1 MGRSLTRD
9 VSFLPDWLR
18 LAGLRMTGLGVTG
31 LRVTGLGV
39 TGLRVTGLGATG
51 LRVTGLRVTGLR
63 VTGLGMTGLGM
74 TGLGMIVFA
83 RLGLRHGSAEDWR
96 YRSVSGLRTEGRL
109 ARAER
114 RCRVVVPAARQRD
127 VGLVAA
133 RRVVGFGFRIDGQ
146 FWRRV
151 TAVRLFPVWRQ
162 NEVEPAWLAGRIGRP
177 RAGGSG
183 LSRP

>member
-63 VTGLGMTGLGM
+63 VTGLGM

-177 RAGGSG
+177 RAG
-183 LSRP
+183 